1 MITAAA
7 VAGSFPG
14 WAVALM
20 IVAGLLLL
28 ILLLIL
34 LCYALRDRL
43 IAAVTYTREF
53 SEEGVYEG
61 ETVIMTETVTN
72 PSFLPVF
79 FLDVESYFYNG
90 MRPESIVFEPRK
102 AMQYFASRFHLW
114 PYMQIKRRHTILC
127 TERGFYQLET
137 VDVFYSKRVRYITAP
152 ASLYVYPKVIP
163 VEELPNPISSEQ
175 GDSITAR
182 RLLFDPFSVNG
193 IRSYQFGDPFSAI
206 NFKATAR
213 SGILGIDGIRVNS
226 RDYCSGRTV
235 MVFLNYQ
242 LSGDKPIPGHIYE
255 PMMERGLS
263 HAAAL
268 IREAFYRGYRAGF
281 ACNATLLTGETHIH
295 YPIEGGD
302 AHLTDI
308 LKDMA
313 KVRTVVGIS
322 FHAML
327 SEPLKSGLTETEI
340 FLLTPELTEEA
351 AELLDGYAARGNTV
365 HVILLGGG
373 ERNADEEMAS

>member
-1 MITAAA
+1 MITAA
-7 VAGSFPG
+7 VAARSLPG
-14 WAVALM
+14 WGIALL
-20 IVAGLLLL
+20 IAAGILLL

-90 MRPESIVFEPRK
+90 MRPENIVFEPRN

-127 TERGFYQLET
+127 AERGFYQLET
-137 VDVFYSKRVRYITAP
+137 VDVFYSKRVRYLSAP
-152 ASLYVYPKVIP
+152 ASLYVYPKVVP
-163 VEELPNPISSEQ
+163 VEEIPNPISAEQ

-182 RLLFDPFSVNG
+182 RLIFDPFSVNG
-193 IRSYQFGDPFSAI
+193 IRRYQFGDPFSAI

-242 LSGDKPIPGHIYE
+242 LSSDKPIPGHIYE

-268 IREAFYRGYRAGF
+268 MRESFYHGYRAGF
-281 ACNATLLTGETHIH
+281 ACNATLMTGETHVD
-295 YPIEGGD
+295 YPVDGGD
-302 AHLTDI
+302 NHLTDI
-308 LKDMA
+308 LRDMA
-313 KVRTVVGIS
+313 KVRPVVGSS
-322 FHAML
+322 FL
-327 SEPLKSGLTETEI
+327 SLLGEPLKAGMTETEI

-351 AELLDGYAARGNTV
+351 AAILDRYTAQGNTV

-373 ERNADEEMAS
+373 EKVCGEDMDS

>member
-1 MITAAA
+1 
-7 VAGSFPG
+7 
-14 WAVALM
+14 
-20 IVAGLLLL
+20 
-28 ILLLIL
+28 
-34 LCYALRDRL
+34 LRDRL

-127 TERGFYQLET
+127 TERGYYQLET
-137 VDVFYSKRVRYITAP
+137 VDVFYSKRVRYIQAP
-152 ASLYVYPKVIP
+152 ASLYVYPKVVP
-163 VEELPNPISSEQ
+163 VEEIPNPISSEQ

-182 RLLFDPFSVNG
+182 RLIFDPFSVNG
-193 IRSYQFGDPFSAI
+193 IRRYEFGDPFSAI

-242 LSGDKPIPGHIYE
+242 LSSDKPIPGHIYD

-268 IREAFYRGYRAGF
+268 IREAFYRGYRAGL
-281 ACNATLLTGETHIH
+281 ACNASLMTGEDRIY

-302 AHLTDI
+302 AHLTEI

-313 KVRTVVGIS
+313 KVRSSVGIS

-327 SEPLKSGLTETEI
+327 SEPLKGDLTETEI
-340 FLLTPELTEEA
+340 FVLTPELTEEA
-351 AELLDGYAARGNTV
+351 AALLDQYSRQGNTV

-373 ERNADEEMAS
+373 VAHTDEELDS